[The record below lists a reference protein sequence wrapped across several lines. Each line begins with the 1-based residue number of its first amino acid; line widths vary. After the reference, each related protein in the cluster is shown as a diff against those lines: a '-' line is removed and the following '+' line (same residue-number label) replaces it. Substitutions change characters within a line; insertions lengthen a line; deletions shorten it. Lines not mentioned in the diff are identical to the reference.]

1 MHKADFAR
9 DHFKKEVP
17 VTAEMIDLTGVT
29 KGNWALQAIT
39 GAPSSKLLTNS
50 RSISSISPTATVSI
64 REGRSLSVFRK
75 TGD

>member
-17 VTAEMIDLTGVT
+17 VAEMIDLTGVT
-29 KGNWALQAIT
+29 KGNWALQGVT
-39 GAPSSKLLTNS
+39 GASSSKLLTNS

>member
-29 KGNWALQAIT
+29 KGNWALQGIT

-50 RSISSISPTATVSI
+50 RSISSISSTATVSI
-64 REGRSLSVFRK
+64 REGRSLSVFSK

>member
-39 GAPSSKLLTNS
+39 GKLLTNS
-50 RSISSISPTATVSI
+50 RSISSISSTATVSI